1 MGTTTL
7 APRGELQTAT
17 FPSVVRD
24 LWKTRAS
31 GILHV
36 SQGAT
41 AKRLMFKNGDIVFA
55 GTNRKDERLGER
67 LLRAGMIKPSV
78 LDLACR
84 VMVRSGQRLGE
95 TIVELGFVS
104 PWEMQWWVAEQ
115 IKSIIFSVFSWD
127 SGDYHFEPTEE
138 PVEPDLILEL
148 KTAEVIWEGARRISD
163 IEAVHKGIGDTSS
176 VLRLAD
182 GDRLGIPVGQEE
194 GFILSKVDGRAT
206 ISDVLGASPLEKEDT
221 LRRLYALLL
230 ADVVERTREEPT
242 PVKQPVL
249 EEAEDSGEDEN
260 RFRDAVLARWAA
272 MKFGNF
278 YDRLGV
284 DVHASAESIDEAYR
298 SVMKSLEPESHYA
311 DRLED
316 LKRRLDK
323 VRLQVEEAY
332 RALSDPKRRRAY
344 DASQGCSSP
353 DSTLTPMSEE
363 QPAPEESSRTMSGSG
378 DSSSSMASAVIRG
391 DQEATFH
398 YGGAQRHARAGRY
411 FDAIASASEAV
422 QLDAATAKYQRLLAQ
437 LLAENPSCAE
447 ASREHFKKAIAIDPS
462 DTEAYLGLA
471 ILLERSGMPGKA
483 RGVYKKLLDVDP
495 DNAAARAKLTGSPS
509 P

>member
-148 KTAEVIWEGARRISD
+148 KTAEVIWEGARR
-163 IEAVHKGIGDTSS
+163 ANC
-176 VLRLAD
+176 
-182 GDRLGIPVGQEE
+182 
-194 GFILSKVDGRAT
+194 
-206 ISDVLGASPLEKEDT
+206 
-221 LRRLYALLL
+221 
-230 ADVVERTREEPT
+230 EP
-242 PVKQPVL
+242 
-249 EEAEDSGEDEN
+249 
-260 RFRDAVLARWAA
+260 
-272 MKFGNF
+272 
-278 YDRLGV
+278 
-284 DVHASAESIDEAYR
+284 
-298 SVMKSLEPESHYA
+298 
-311 DRLED
+311 
-316 LKRRLDK
+316 
-323 VRLQVEEAY
+323 
-332 RALSDPKRRRAY
+332 
-344 DASQGCSSP
+344 
-353 DSTLTPMSEE
+353 
-363 QPAPEESSRTMSGSG
+363 
-378 DSSSSMASAVIRG
+378 SSSS
-391 DQEATFH
+391 TP
-398 YGGAQRHARAGRY
+398 
-411 FDAIASASEAV
+411 
-422 QLDAATAKYQRLLAQ
+422 
-437 LLAENPSCAE
+437 PSCARRTE
-447 ASREHFKKAIAIDPS
+447 RSFARFFTRSAAGDRTDPS
-462 DTEAYLGLA
+462 WSGFCPGSLS
-471 ILLERSGMPGKA
+471 RSISRRPG
-483 RGVYKKLLDVDP
+483 
-495 DNAAARAKLTGSPS
+495 
-509 P
+509 